1 MLAKDLISNEIPAL
15 RTSDTGIEALNYM
28 EIFRI
33 SHLPIVNNEEFLGL
47 ISDSDIYDFNSPEYP
62 LGNHKLS
69 LTRPYVRIDQ
79 HIYEVIEVFSRL
91 KLSVVPVLD
100 YDNKYCGL
108 IRVSEL
114 LQYFS
119 KLTAVEKDGGIIVLE
134 INQNDYSL
142 TEIAQI
148 IESNDAKILSLYVK
162 SHYDSMKMN
171 ITIKVNVTDI
181 TAIIQTFNRYN
192 YIVKASFMESDKQND
207 IFDSRYRSF
216 MKYLSI

>member
-1 MLAKDLISNEIPAL
+1 
-15 RTSDTGIEALNYM
+15 
-28 EIFRI
+28 
-33 SHLPIVNNEEFLGL
+33 V
-47 ISDSDIYDFNSPEYP
+47 
-62 LGNHKLS
+62 
-69 LTRPYVRIDQ
+69 
-79 HIYEVIEVFSRL
+79 
-91 KLSVVPVLD
+91 
-100 YDNKYCGL
+100 
-108 IRVSEL
+108 

>member
-108 IRVSEL
+108 IRVSEC
-114 LQYFS
+114 F
-119 KLTAVEKDGGIIVLE
+119 
-134 INQNDYSL
+134 
-142 TEIAQI
+142 
-148 IESNDAKILSLYVK
+148 
-162 SHYDSMKMN
+162 N
-171 ITIKVNVTDI
+171 IFRN
-181 TAIIQTFNRYN
+181 
-192 YIVKASFMESDKQND
+192 
-207 IFDSRYRSF
+207 
-216 MKYLSI
+216 